1 MFMHTTTT
9 DTDTLIS
16 ECKEFICDSFGP
28 YTGLE
33 ERVVKEDIENDTIYY
48 VTSSPYDFS
57 VNYKT
62 NKYCLYLGEEIIL
75 NECSFE
81 EIVDKLCIV

>member
-1 MFMHTTTT
+1 MFMNDTN
-9 DTDTLIS
+9 TDTLIS
-16 ECKEFICDSFGP
+16 ECKEFICDNFAP

-33 ERVVKEDIENDTIYY
+33 ESVVKEDIDNDTIYY

-62 NKYCLYLGEEIIL
+62 NKYCLYLGKDTIL

-81 EIVDKLCIV
+81 EIVDKVSLY